1 MTVAIQTVKAT
12 MLPFTNRSGKM
23 ISREE
28 AYDLICDLN
37 EEAHAATYEDWVAA
51 DEAEDEGE
59 DMDVVEE
66 MREDA
71 SYQQA
76 IEFREAFQA
85 LMPEDQ
91 EAILHY
97 TKTDEDF
104 AMEFNGWWG
113 EE

>member
-1 MTVAIQTVKAT
+1 

-37 EEAHAATYEDWVAA
+37 EEAHAATYDEWVEA
-51 DEAEDEGE
+51 DEMEDEDP
-59 DMDVVEE
+59 DMAEE

-71 SYQQA
+71 SHQQA

-97 TKTDEDF
+97 TKVDEDF
-104 AMEFNGWWG
+104 AEEFNAWWG